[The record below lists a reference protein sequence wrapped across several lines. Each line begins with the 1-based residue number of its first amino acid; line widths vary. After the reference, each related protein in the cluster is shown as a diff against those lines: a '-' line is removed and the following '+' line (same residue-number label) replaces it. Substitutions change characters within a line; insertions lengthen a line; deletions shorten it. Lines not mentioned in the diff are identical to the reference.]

1 LNQSLTIRG
10 IARCATSRHQRR
22 TTVLALDQ
30 PKSAI
35 SASCRKAWS
44 NKNYHGSHG
53 YFCLPDI
60 LWKSRLGPFIEQ
72 NPTLGPLLRK
82 ASVTRRAKKANECFV
97 TIATT
102 ILSMEIL
109 ASSFG
114 GWSSLYPEAANNA
127 RAFLRRNSVNAQ
139 TLLMDYY
146 VYRSKHSNIF
156 AKLSPPSP

>member
-1 LNQSLTIRG
+1 MRDLKRPEGQRP
-10 IARCATSRHQRR
+10 SRPGPAEECDIGFLPERLVKQ
-22 TTVLALDQ
+22 
-30 PKSAI
+30 
-35 SASCRKAWS
+35 CRNVFES
-44 NKNYHGSHG
+44 YHGSHG

-109 ASSFG
+109 ASSFA

>member
-1 LNQSLTIRG
+1 MRDLKKPAKDNGPRPRPVEECDIGFLPESLVK
-10 IARCATSRHQRR
+10 Q
-22 TTVLALDQ
+22 
-30 PKSAI
+30 
-35 SASCRKAWS
+35 CRNVIES
-44 NKNYHGSHG
+44 YHGSHG

-114 GWSSLYPEAANNA
+114 GWSSLYPEAAKKA
-127 RAFLRRNSVNAQ
+127 RAFQRRNSVNPQ
-139 TLLMDYY
+139 TPLMNYY
-146 VYRSKHSNIF
+146 VYRSKYSTVLG
-156 AKLSPPSP
+156 KLSPPSP